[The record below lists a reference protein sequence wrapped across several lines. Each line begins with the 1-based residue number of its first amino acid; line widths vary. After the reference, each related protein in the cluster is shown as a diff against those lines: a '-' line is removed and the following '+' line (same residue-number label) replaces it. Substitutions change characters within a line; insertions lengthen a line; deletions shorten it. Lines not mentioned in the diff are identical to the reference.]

1 MGASAGSVV
10 MLDCLT
16 GEVLAMANQPSF
28 NPNNRNRTNMYG
40 VRNRA
45 MLDLIEPGSTVKPLS
60 MVAALESGK
69 YNPMTP
75 VDANP
80 GYMMV
85 DGKTLKDPVNYG
97 QMNVTK
103 IITKS
108 SQVGMTRVALSLE
121 QQRIWDVFE
130 RFGLSSGLDTG
141 FPGEQHGMLPVR
153 RRWSDIE
160 RANFAFGYGLQVTPL
175 QLARAFGVFATGGQL
190 APISLLKRDGPA
202 PAGKQVLSAGVAH
215 QVTQMMQTVVAPGGT
230 GRRAAIAGY
239 SVAGKTGTVHKVGAR
254 GYEDRYQSLFAGFAP
269 ATAPRIV
276 SVVVVDD
283 ASLGKYHGG
292 DVAAPVFGRVVGGA
306 MRLLNVAPD
315 EARKP
320 AVANRVPEVAG
331 KGPVW
336 WWLPCVLN
344 PAKSSAEC
352 CRPWA

>member
-75 VDANP
+75 VDASP

-130 RFGLSSGLDTG
+130 RSGLSSGLDTG
-141 FPGEQHGMLPVR
+141 FPGEQHGMIPVR

-190 APISLLKRDGPA
+190 ASI
-202 PAGKQVLSAGVAH
+202 
-215 QVTQMMQTVVAPGGT
+215 
-230 GRRAAIAGY
+230 
-239 SVAGKTGTVHKVGAR
+239 
-254 GYEDRYQSLFAGFAP
+254 
-269 ATAPRIV
+269 
-276 SVVVVDD
+276 
-283 ASLGKYHGG
+283 
-292 DVAAPVFGRVVGGA
+292 
-306 MRLLNVAPD
+306 
-315 EARKP
+315 
-320 AVANRVPEVAG
+320 
-331 KGPVW
+331 
-336 WWLPCVLN
+336 
-344 PAKSSAEC
+344 
-352 CRPWA
+352 